1 MLPSAVPELPL
12 LGRVSNAKK
21 EELLQTNQMLRTM
34 GLIQRAEE
42 LSPSQNPD
50 DIAGLEWHLQCAAAA
65 NAPSGG
71 EPMLLVTCHS
81 CCCWVT
87 GKLQWQL

>member
-1 MLPSAVPELPL
+1 MPALPL

-21 EELLQTNQMLRTM
+21 EELLLTNEMLRTM
-34 GLIQRAEE
+34 GLVQRAEE

-65 NAPSGG
+65 NAPSGVCPVSLDVAVG
-71 EPMLLVTCHS
+71 
-81 CCCWVT
+81 
-87 GKLQWQL
+87 